1 MPRPLRALRDLEAH
15 LGPRELRL
23 PAEPLRL
30 LGGAFAHPI
39 EFHIHPGLLIV
50 TMIGSLVIVL
60 VAAIIPAYRATRID
74 VVEAL
79 HYE

>member
-1 MPRPLRALRDLEAH
+1 MMSSF
-15 LGPRELRL
+15 G
-23 PAEPLRL
+23 
-30 LGGAFAHPI
+30 HPI
-39 EFHIHPGLLIV
+39 EFHIHPALLV
-50 TMIGSLVIVL
+50 TTMVGSLIIVL

>member
-1 MPRPLRALRDLEAH
+1 VLNAYVMN
-15 LGPRELRL
+15 LGMMT
-23 PAEPLRL
+23 
-30 LGGAFAHPI
+30 AFAHPI
-39 EFHIHPGLLIV
+39 EFHIHPLLLV
-50 TMIGSLVIVL
+50 LTMVGSLVIVL